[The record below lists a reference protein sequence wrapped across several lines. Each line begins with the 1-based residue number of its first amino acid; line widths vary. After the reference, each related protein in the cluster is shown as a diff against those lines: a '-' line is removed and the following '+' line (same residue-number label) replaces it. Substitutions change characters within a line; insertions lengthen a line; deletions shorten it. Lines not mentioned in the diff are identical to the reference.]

1 MIDVNRVKKIQ
12 ISSNDINELISG
24 LETLSSEIKQMS
36 MDIPLQVAHQGLT
49 YLDKQYAN
57 TPDDENIT
65 DITTSVGK
73 TTNGYTILSS
83 GYDVIYAEFGT
94 GDEGQN
100 RPHKEKS
107 KYGLKGYNTGEHIRE
122 VSESNEKLASK
133 GITSGK
139 YWTYEKDGKIIYTQG
154 IPAGMQMFNT
164 SNELR
169 SNIIKKV
176 LEEKGRDAISKV

>member
-1 MIDVNRVKKIQ
+1 MNRVKKIQ

-73 TTNGYTILSS
+73 TANGYAILSS

>member
-1 MIDVNRVKKIQ
+1 MNRVKKIQ

-73 TTNGYTILSS
+73 TTNGYAILST
-83 GYDVIYAEFGT
+83 GYDVLYAEFGT
-94 GDEGQN
+94 GDKGEQK
-100 RPHKEKS
+100 PHPEKN
-107 KYGLKGYNTGEHIRE
+107 KYSDLKGYNTGDTIRD
-122 VSESNEKLASK
+122 VPKGNEWLDKN
-133 GITSGK
+133 GIIEGK
-139 YWTYEKDGKIIYTQG
+139 YWVYMKDGKLIPTQG
-154 IPAGMQMFNT
+154 VPSGRQMFNT

-176 LEEKGRDAISKV
+176 LDEKGRDAISKV

>member
-1 MIDVNRVKKIQ
+1 MNRVKKIQ

-73 TTNGYTILSS
+73 TANGYAILSS

-94 GDEGQN
+94 GDKGQN

>member
-1 MIDVNRVKKIQ
+1 MNRVKKIQ

-24 LETLSSEIKQMS
+24 LKTLSNDIEQMRS
-36 MDIPLQVAHQGLT
+36 DIPLQVAHQGLT

-73 TTNGYTILSS
+73 TIDGYAILSS
-83 GYDVIYAEFGT
+83 GYDVLYAEFGT
-94 GDEGQN
+94 GDEGQAK
-100 RPHKEKS
+100 PHKEKS
-107 KYGLKGYNTGEHIRE
+107 KYGLKGYNTGKHIRS
-122 VSESNEKLASK
+122 VSEGNEKLASK